1 MIKRPFT
8 LNTRLVLSHLAVS
21 LISIILI
28 ATFAGKSIYQ
38 AAISE
43 SEHNL
48 QALSFAAAN
57 ALELPLQEY
66 KQGKS
71 SSEQMR
77 KLLSVLFSD
86 IPGITFTVFKPDGTP
101 ITDISEE
108 LPPRADFYNAPEV
121 PEALRDEIGRGI
133 SIRNNKKG
141 EETLY
146 MAVLVQAG
154 IEVIGILRVSVPL
167 APVKAKAQRSM
178 LWLVLT
184 AVFVAVAVSLFG
196 WLLAKNLS
204 QPIQVL
210 TEAAEEME
218 SGDMS
223 VRVQPSGPR
232 ELQTLAIAFNKMA
245 NRLQSNV
252 NELRGFVANAS
263 HELRTPLTVVK
274 LRTEAL
280 LDGALDDHE
289 VSLRFIKDI
298 ENEVDRLVRMVN
310 DMLDLS
316 RMEAG
321 MDEIHPTLLNLST
334 IIKEVYETFKIRAE
348 RADIALK
355 MTIEPG
361 LPSVMGNE
369 DQIRRVF
376 YNLLDNAIKYTPKNG
391 EVQLTLRSSPQE
403 NYVRVEVQDNGPGI
417 KPEQLKHVFERFYRI
432 DVPEGAANH
441 VRGSGL
447 GLAIAKTI
455 VESHGGNIGV
465 ISHVGKG
472 TTFWVDLPVS
482 E

>member
-28 ATFAGKSIYQ
+28 ATFAGQSIYK

-43 SEHNL
+43 AEHNL

-57 ALELPLQEY
+57 ALELPIQEY
-66 KQGKS
+66 KDGNS
-71 SSEQMR
+71 SPEQIR

-86 IPGITFTVFKPDGTP
+86 IPGISFTVYKPDGTP
-101 ITDISEE
+101 IVDISDK
-108 LPPRADFYNAPEV
+108 LPERANFYNAPEV
-121 PEALRDEIGRGI
+121 PEALRDENGRGV
-133 SIRNNKKG
+133 SIRKDKKG
-141 EETLY
+141 NERLY

-154 IEVIGILRVSVPL
+154 IEVIGILQVSIPL
-167 APVKAKAQRSM
+167 GPVKAEARRSM

-184 AVFVAVAVSLFG
+184 AVFVAIGVSLFG

-218 SGDMS
+218 RGDMS
-223 VRVQPSGPR
+223 VRVQPSGTK
-232 ELQTLAIAFNKMA
+232 ELQTLAVAFNKMA

-274 LRTEAL
+274 LRAEAL
-280 LDGALDDHE
+280 IDGALEDHE

-298 ENEVDRLVRMVN
+298 ESEVDRLVRMVN
-310 DMLDLS
+310 DMLDIS

-334 IIKEVYETFKIRAE
+334 ITKDVYETFKIRAE

-355 MTIEPG
+355 MTVEPG

-376 YNLLDNAIKYTPKNG
+376 YNLLDNAIKYTPQNG
-391 EVQLTLRSSPQE
+391 EVQLTLRTSQQD
-403 NYVRVEVQDNGPGI
+403 NFVRIEIQDNGPGI

-432 DVPEGAANH
+432 DAPKGATNP

-465 ISHVGKG
+465 ISRVGEG
-472 TTFWVDLPVS
+472 TTFWVDLPAS